1 MSPRSTSRGT
11 PSLGSSPCPRP
22 RPSTARSITGSGGA
36 SRPCSPTSSPGA
48 SVWRTASSGT
58 RTAWRACSWS
68 WRWRCTGRCPP
79 PCGRPRV
86 SPCRPKKSP
95 GATGA
100 EGGPRPNLPLQARPA
115 PHPAPPSAPD
125 PAATPLGR
133 LAELIGDKA
142 AAPPI
147 RLLGGVRPVGDRGR
161 RSEGSPLQGADQ
173 RATTLY
179 PVGPRR
185 GRTMMQPCAS
195 AARLRGGGPTL
206 NHGAGAMFGD
216 GLPPPRIV
224 IGGPPRTR
232 GPAPK
237 LFARLLLPGGGSPG
251 RTEDDALRR
260 LAGGHQPPQRDEQ
273 LPRQRHDHGL
283 ARAAAGVRGARPV
296 PPGEVTV
303 PLEAQEAPGEL
314 EHAAAHAGVAHP
326 RQALLPPPGP
336 ALVG

>member
-1 MSPRSTSRGT
+1 MSPWSTSRGT

-79 PCGRPRV
+79 ACGRPRV

-133 LAELIGDKA
+133 LAELIGDKPSGL
-142 AAPPI
+142 APVAQLH
-147 RLLGGVRPVGDRGR
+147 LLEP
-161 RSEGSPLQGADQ
+161 
-173 RATTLY
+173 
-179 PVGPRR
+179 
-185 GRTMMQPCAS
+185 
-195 AARLRGGGPTL
+195 RLR
-206 NHGAGAMFGD
+206 
-216 GLPPPRIV
+216 
-224 IGGPPRTR
+224 
-232 GPAPK
+232 
-237 LFARLLLPGGGSPG
+237 
-251 RTEDDALRR
+251 
-260 LAGGHQPPQRDEQ
+260 
-273 LPRQRHDHGL
+273 
-283 ARAAAGVRGARPV
+283 RAAAVLPRVGAGQHGRHRDVGPVAPLLHRRDAVAAVAGLDHRPV
-296 PPGEVTV
+296 
-303 PLEAQEAPGEL
+303 EL
-314 EHAAAHAGVAHP
+314 
-326 RQALLPPPGP
+326 
-336 ALVG
+336 LVGGEGHHQLRD